1 MGKDQVSL
9 AGPIQTEIWE
19 DAIHNAE
26 PAEKKGS
33 VFSDYVQK
41 AHRLSEKETSKPG
54 WFWEPSIIGE
64 RVWKVSLPH
73 RLQSTDTD
81 RCGTMIRMV
90 HLLSEYEK
98 QEPCE
103 AIVSSVMAVIT
114 FSMTGHEHIAQQ
126 RDLLKSSMLQAR
138 CVG

>member
-1 MGKDQVSL
+1 MQTLPLQAPGWSGLLAKDQVLL

-64 RVWKVSLPH
+64 RVWKVRLPH
-73 RLQSTDTD
+73 RLQSIDKD
-81 RCGTMIRMV
+81 KCGTMIYGGAPVVRV
-90 HLLSEYEK
+90 
-98 QEPCE
+98 
-103 AIVSSVMAVIT
+103 
-114 FSMTGHEHIAQQ
+114 
-126 RDLLKSSMLQAR
+126 
-138 CVG
+138 